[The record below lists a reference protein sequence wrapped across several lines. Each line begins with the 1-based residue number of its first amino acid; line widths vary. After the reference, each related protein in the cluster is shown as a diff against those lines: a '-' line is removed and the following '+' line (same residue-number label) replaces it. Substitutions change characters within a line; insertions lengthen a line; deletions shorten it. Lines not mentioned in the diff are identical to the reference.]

1 MKIQMLPLSNIK
13 PYWRNARKNDKT
25 IEQLKQSIAEFGFN
39 QPIVLDTKGTIIVG
53 HARFKAV
60 TQLGYTEVPCIVSN
74 LDEKTA
80 KKYRIADNKIH
91 ETSIWDNDNLM
102 IEMREIGEIDN
113 MQIYFP
119 NIDLGN
125 WLDDSVGFNI
135 QETTQKEYDTKET
148 EMNERFDTNVEKE
161 ADAKLTIMCPHC
173 LEEFELNKRD
183 L

>member
-1 MKIQMLPLSNIK
+1 
-13 PYWRNARKNDKT
+13 
-25 IEQLKQSIAEFGFN
+25 
-39 QPIVLDTKGTIIVG
+39 
-53 HARFKAV
+53 
-60 TQLGYTEVPCIVSN
+60 VPCIISD

-102 IEMREIGEIDN
+102 IEMREIGEIEN

-135 QETTQKEYDTKET
+135 EATTQKEYDKKET
-148 EMNERFDTNVEKE
+148 ELNERFDTNVQKE
-161 ADAKLTIMCPHC
+161 SEAKLNIICPHC
-173 LEEFELNKRD
+173 LEEFELNKTD